1 MRTTKKFD
9 ELTIADNFIFSKVM
23 LNQKLAK
30 HFLEVILGCEIKSIS
45 YPKYEHYI
53 NVRQDAKSVRL
64 DITLEDDTHTIYNLE
79 MQTAMKPGLRKR
91 SRYYQDLI
99 DLDLLQKGADYD
111 ELNQSIVI
119 FICTFD
125 LFGEDQ
131 YIYRFRNVCQQIP
144 DLELDDGTE
153 KVFVNTKGHQGDVND
168 EFKQVVK
175 IFNGLAAEGAFAE
188 ELQEEVEKVKSSNEW
203 RREYMTLQILLD
215 ETMAEARKEGL
226 AEGRAEGRAE
236 GSLRTLIHQVLKKLQ
251 RGKTIPEMTEE
262 LEETEEVIKHIVDV
276 VKNYEPDYDVDAI
289 CKELMSL
296 IETKV
301 ERLYDNK

>member
-1 MRTTKKFD
+1 
-9 ELTIADNFIFSKVM
+9 M
-23 LNQKLAK
+23 LNQKLAT
-30 HFLEVILGCEIKSIS
+30 HFLEVILGCKIKSIS

-53 NVRQDAKSVRL
+53 SVRQDAKSVRL

-79 MQTAMKPGLRKR
+79 MQTAIKPGLRKR

-144 DLELDDGTE
+144 NLELGDGTE
-153 KVFVNTKGHQGDVND
+153 KVFVNTKGHFGDVNE

-175 IFNGLAAEGAFAE
+175 IFNGLAAEGVFAE
-188 ELQEEVEKVKSSNEW
+188 ELQEEVERVKASDEW

-215 ETMAEARKEGL
+215 ETMAEAREEGLAEGLAEGREKGL

-236 GSLRTLIHQVLKKLQ
+236 GSLRTLIYQVLKKLQ
-251 RGKTIPEMTEE
+251 RSKTIPEMAEE
-262 LEETEEVIKHIVDV
+262 LEETEEVIRHIVDV
-276 VKNYEPDYDVDAI
+276 VKKYEPDYDVDAI
-289 CKELMSL
+289 SKELMSL
-296 IETKV
+296 AEEKKSGDI
-301 ERLYDNK
+301 L